1 MTVLVTGATGNV
13 GRRLVDRLLAAGTQ
27 VRALTRRPETA
38 GLPGDVEVLRGDLAD
53 ADALATALAGVDGVF
68 LFPVPEGIE
77 AFVEQAKAAGVR
89 RVVVLSSKAVE
100 FADGNAIG
108 ERHRVIEEAVEAG
121 GFEWTFLRPGAFAT
135 NTLAWA
141 DSIRAEGVV
150 REPFVDAQQTPI
162 HEDDIAAVAETA
174 LLEDGHAGAVYALS
188 GPETL
193 TVREQVQAIS
203 AAIGREVGLEEQTL
217 EQARA
222 HMVAEGVPEAIAD
235 VLLSYGARNLENAE
249 PPVRTVEQ
257 VTGRPAR
264 TFAQWAVDHADDFR

>member
-13 GRRLVDRLLAAGTQ
+13 GRRVVDRLLAAGTQ
-27 VRALTRRPETA
+27 VRALTRRPESA
-38 GLPGDVEVLRGDLAD
+38 GLPSDVEVFQGDLAD
-53 ADALATALAGVDGVF
+53 SDALAKALAGVDSVF

-77 AFVEQAKAAGVR
+77 AFVERAKAAGVR

-141 DSIRAEGVV
+141 GSIRAEGVV

-174 LLEDGHAGAVYALS
+174 LLEDGHAGAAYALS
-188 GPETL
+188 GPEAL

-203 AAIGREVGLEEQTL
+203 AAIGREIGLEEQTL

-222 HMVAEGVPEAIAD
+222 HMVAEGVPEAIVDA
-235 VLLSYGARNLENAE
+235 LLSYGARNVENAE

>member
-13 GRRLVDRLLAAGTQ
+13 GRRVVDRLLAAGTQ
-27 VRALTRRPETA
+27 VRALTRRPEAA
-38 GLPGDVEVLRGDLAD
+38 GLPGDVEVFRGDLTD
-53 ADALATALAGVDGVF
+53 SDALAKALAGVGSMF

-77 AFVEQAKAAGVR
+77 AFVERAKAAGVR

-141 DSIRAEGVV
+141 GSIRAEGVV

-174 LLEDGHAGAVYALS
+174 LLEDGHAGAAYALS
-188 GPETL
+188 GPEAL

-203 AAIGREVGLEEQTL
+203 AAIGREIGLEEQTL

-222 HMVAEGVPEAIAD
+222 HMIAKGVPEAIVDA
-235 VLLSYGARNLENAE
+235 LLSYGARNVENAE

>member
-13 GRRLVDRLLAAGTQ
+13 GRRVVDRLLAAGTQ
-27 VRALTRRPETA
+27 VRALTRRPEAA

-53 ADALATALAGVDGVF
+53 SDALAKALAGVDSVF

-77 AFVEQAKAAGVR
+77 AFVERAKAAGVR

-141 DSIRAEGVV
+141 DSIRTEGVV

-162 HEDDIAAVAETA
+162 HEDDIAAVAATA
-174 LLEDGHAGAVYALS
+174 LLEDGHAGAAYALS
-188 GPETL
+188 GPEAL

-222 HMVAEGVPEAIAD
+222 HMVAEGVPEAIVDA
-235 VLLSYGARNLENAE
+235 LLSYGAQNVENAA

>member
-13 GRRLVDRLLAAGTQ
+13 GRRVVDRLLAAGTQ
-27 VRALTRRPETA
+27 VRALTRRPEAA

-53 ADALATALAGVDGVF
+53 SDALAKALAGVDSVF
-68 LFPVPEGIE
+68 LFPVPEGVE
-77 AFVEQAKAAGVR
+77 AFVDRAKAAGVR

-141 DSIRAEGVV
+141 DSIRTEGVV

-162 HEDDIAAVAETA
+162 HEDDIAAVAATA
-174 LLEDGHAGAVYALS
+174 LLEDGHAGAAYALS
-188 GPETL
+188 GPEAL

-222 HMVAEGVPEAIAD
+222 HMVAEGVPEAIVDA
-235 VLLSYGARNLENAE
+235 LLSYGAQNVENAA

-257 VTGRPAR
+257 VAGRPAR